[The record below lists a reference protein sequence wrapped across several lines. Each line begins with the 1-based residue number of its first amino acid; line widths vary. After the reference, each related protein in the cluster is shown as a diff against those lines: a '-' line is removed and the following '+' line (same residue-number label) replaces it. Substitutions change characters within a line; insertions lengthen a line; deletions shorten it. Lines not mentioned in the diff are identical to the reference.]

1 MVEGTINKS
10 RTLYTSPLIKKELC
24 RLNNIIP
31 KCMNNIIMW
40 IWSTADIFQAHHS
53 LKSKPKLL
61 KRLNKAID
69 KTLTAP
75 QVQNLDEVR
84 R

>member
-1 MVEGTINKS
+1 M
-10 RTLYTSPLIKKELC
+10 LISLPA
-24 RLNNIIP
+24 NV
-31 KCMNNIIMW
+31 
-40 IWSTADIFQAHHS
+40 FQAHQS
-53 LKSKPKLL
+53 LKTKPKLL

-84 R
+84 H